1 MTGFN
6 QLVENHIDQYE
17 SRLKQIDLL
26 LERASTA
33 VAKSQAHA
41 DIHTEI
47 ANLRAEREK
56 FASQL
61 GTLKQKSI
69 NSLPEEMLEK
79 SGPMGIWDEV
89 AQQLEKLVERI
100 ER

>member
-26 LERASTA
+26 LERASNA
-33 VAKSQAHA
+33 IAKSQVHA

-69 NSLPEEMLEK
+69 NGLPKEMLEK
-79 SGPMGIWDEV
+79 SGPMGIWDKV
-89 AQQLEKLVERI
+89 AQELEKLVERI
-100 ER
+100 EQ